1 MLTGGAR
8 TGEAERRA
16 WLATISRAA
25 EATFA
30 RCAPVPMTIRGRRA
44 GSSPPSNSFAF
55 PFWVT
60 ARTQRNCSTRLASH
74 RQNPQR
80 PRRKEPDVAA
90 ETDKP
95 IDAVNAVLDWQRRWL
110 QLDAADSR
118 AARARLRRATSA
130 FDALLLAETQVLIRA
145 VHVTRDKRLPREA
158 DERLAILVDRI

>member
-1 MLTGGAR
+1 
-8 TGEAERRA
+8 
-16 WLATISRAA
+16 
-25 EATFA
+25 
-30 RCAPVPMTIRGRRA
+30 
-44 GSSPPSNSFAF
+44 
-55 PFWVT
+55 
-60 ARTQRNCSTRLASH
+60 
-74 RQNPQR
+74 
-80 PRRKEPDVAA
+80 VAA